1 MAKLSIRDL
10 KVESREVLMRVD
22 FNVPLQDGEITDD
35 TRIAAAL
42 PSIKHLLAGGARLV
56 LCSHLG
62 RPKGE
67 PDVRYSLKPAGVRL
81 GELLKHDVSFAS
93 DCIGVGTAA
102 KRAALGSGPPLRTPV
117 SRWRAAGRTRA
128 RRAVAMVWS
137 ICALSTAICICSAA
151 EERDIVCCSWPVT
164 ASFSAKS
171 GPFWLEPPHRP

>member
-62 RPKGE
+62 RPKG
-67 PDVRYSLKPAGVRL
+67 
-81 GELLKHDVSFAS
+81 
-93 DCIGVGTAA
+93 
-102 KRAALGSGPPLRTPV
+102 
-117 SRWRAAGRTRA
+117 
-128 RRAVAMVWS
+128 
-137 ICALSTAICICSAA
+137 
-151 EERDIVCCSWPVT
+151 
-164 ASFSAKS
+164 
-171 GPFWLEPPHRP
+171 